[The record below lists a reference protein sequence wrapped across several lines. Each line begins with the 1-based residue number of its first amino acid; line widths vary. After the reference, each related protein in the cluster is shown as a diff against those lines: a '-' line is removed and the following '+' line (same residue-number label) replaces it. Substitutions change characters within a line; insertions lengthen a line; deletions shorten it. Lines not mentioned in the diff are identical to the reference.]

1 MAGPAPAPAQA
12 TVNVKIDGVP
22 YVVPKGANLLD
33 ACLKA
38 GRANKDYPDQREGG
52 PHYVPHFCWHPG
64 LSISGNCRMCF
75 VKTTTYAKKGD
86 ALVPMTMATIACNT
100 VVAEGMEVDTKSEEV
115 QKIRAGIMDLEL
127 LNHPLDCPECDKAG
141 ECRLQD
147 YDFDYGHDHSKFD
160 FKKVDRHIKSLGSKI
175 NIWGTRCI
183 LCSRCI
189 RVCDEISGTSELAF
203 VNRGERSVID
213 IFPTRPLENPLALNT
228 VEVCPV
234 GALKNKDF
242 LYTARVWNL
251 DENPGVCGLCSK
263 GCATRVDSLKGVVKR
278 IMARENLDVNGW
290 WVCDQGR
297 LDHKWVN
304 SDKRYDRPL
313 VKSATGT
320 DKSVSW
326 SKGFTLAT
334 EALQKAAAEKDSA
347 WALVHASATNE
358 ELWLF
363 KMLVDSLGITNRAV
377 IAAPDREP
385 IVLKAFQAPKDSN
398 ANRAGARIILGIDNA
413 EDSISRFVAASKA
426 GSVKHVFVLS
436 GLPHGFEGLAPVTE
450 ALGQQ
455 SVSNIVAID
464 FQQGLL
470 TELANVSLASQTWFE
485 NGGSWVNADNRL
497 QAFRAALPFGLK
509 GRPATEILQELLTRV
524 STSGS
529 QPGTA
534 PAGSPTPETNTS
546 AATATATATAATPKV
561 ILGPAALFDELA
573 PQVPQFTGHSHL
585 SLIRTKGTKLA

>member
-1 MAGPAPAPAQA
+1 MAGPAPQPAPA

-22 YVVPKGANLLD
+22 YTVPKGANVLD

-75 VKTTTYAKKGD
+75 VKVTTYMKKGD
-86 ALVPMTMATIACNT
+86 ALVPNTMPTIACNST
-100 VVAEGMEVDTKSEEV
+100 VAEGMEIDTKSAEV

-160 FKKVDRHIKSLGSKI
+160 FQKVDRHIKSLGSKI

-189 RVCDEISGTSELAF
+189 RVCDEVSGTAELAF

-213 IFPTRPLENPLALNT
+213 IFPTRPLENTIALNT

-251 DENPGVCGLCSK
+251 DENAGVCGLCSK

-278 IMARENLDVNGW
+278 IMARENLEVNGF

-304 SDKRYDRPL
+304 SEKRFDRPL
-313 VKSATGT
+313 VKGGSGDRSVAWATGY
-320 DKSVSW
+320 SR
-326 SKGFTLAT
+326 AA
-334 EALQKAAAEKDSA
+334 EALKKMGAEKGEA
-347 WALVHASATNE
+347 WILAQASATNE
-358 ELWLF
+358 ELWLV
-363 KMLVDSLGITNRAV
+363 KQISLALGIENLAV
-377 IAAPDREP
+377 MAAPDREP
-385 IVLKAFQAPKDSN
+385 INYPGFKAPKDAN
-398 ANRAGARIILGIDNA
+398 ANRLGAQIILGVSSA
-413 EDSISRFVAASKA
+413 E
-426 GSVKHVFVLS
+426 
-436 GLPHGFEGLAPVTE
+436 
-450 ALGQQ
+450 
-455 SVSNIVAID
+455 
-464 FQQGLL
+464 
-470 TELANVSLASQTWFE
+470 
-485 NGGSWVNADNRL
+485 
-497 QAFRAALPFGLK
+497 
-509 GRPATEILQELLTRV
+509 
-524 STSGS
+524 
-529 QPGTA
+529 
-534 PAGSPTPETNTS
+534 
-546 AATATATATAATPKV
+546 
-561 ILGPAALFDELA
+561 
-573 PQVPQFTGHSHL
+573 
-585 SLIRTKGTKLA
+585 

>member
-1 MAGPAPAPAQA
+1 MAGPAPSPAPA
-12 TVNVKIDGVP
+12 TVNIKIDGVP
-22 YVVPKGANLLD
+22 YTVPKGANVLD
-33 ACLKA
+33 VCLKA
-38 GRANKDYPDQREGG
+38 GRQNQDYPDQREGG

-75 VKTTTYAKKGD
+75 VKVTTYMKKGD
-86 ALVPMTMATIACNT
+86 QLVPNTMPTIACNS
-100 VVAEGMEVDTKSEEV
+100 VVAEGMEIDTKSDEV

-147 YDFDYGHDHSKFD
+147 YDYDYGSDHSKFD

-189 RVCDEISGTSELAF
+189 RVCDEVSGTSELAF

-213 IFPTRPLENPLALNT
+213 IFPTRPLENELALNT

-251 DENPGVCGLCSK
+251 EENAGVCGLCSK

-278 IMARENLDVNGW
+278 IMARENLAVNQYW
-290 WVCDQGR
+290 LCDQGR
-297 LDHKWVN
+297 LDFKWVN
-304 SDKRYDRPL
+304 GDKRFDRPL
-313 VKSATGT
+313 LKASSGP

-326 SKGFTLAT
+326 TKGYAAAAEL
-334 EALQKAAAEKDSA
+334 LQKAATDSANA
-347 WALVHASATNE
+347 WALIHASATNE

-363 KMLVDSLGITNRAV
+363 KKLTQALGISNIAV
-377 IAAPDREP
+377 IAAPDRKP
-385 IVLKAFQAPKDSN
+385 IDLKGFKAPADAN
-398 ANRAGARIILGIDNA
+398 ANRAGARLVLGIASA
-413 EDSISRFVAASKA
+413 EESLTRFIEAAKSSKA
-426 GSVKHVFVLS
+426 RHVLVVS
-436 GLPHGFEGLAPVTE
+436 GLPHGFEGLSALTE

-455 SVSNIVAID
+455 SVENIVALD

-470 TELANVSLASQTWFE
+470 TELAHVSLASQTWFE
-485 NGGSWVNADNRL
+485 TGGSWINADHRL
-497 QAFRAALPFGLK
+497 QAFRPALPFGIK
-509 GRPATEILQELLTRV
+509 GRPVTEILQELLSRV
-524 STSGS
+524 APQSAP
-529 QPGTA
+529 QAAA
-534 PAGSPTPETNTS
+534 PAAQAAGS
-546 AATATATATAATPKV
+546 ATAVAAPPVTLPRV
-561 ILGPAALFDELA
+561 VLGAAALFDEMAARVEALK
-573 PQVPQFTGHSHL
+573 GHSHL
-585 SLIRTKGTKLA
+585 SLVRSKGAVIQA

>member
-1 MAGPAPAPAQA
+1 MAGPAPQPAPA

-22 YVVPKGANLLD
+22 YTVPKGANVLD

-75 VKTTTYAKKGD
+75 VKVTTYMKKGD
-86 ALVPMTMATIACNT
+86 ALVPNTMPTIACNST
-100 VVAEGMEVDTKSEEV
+100 VAEGMEIDTKSAEV

-160 FKKVDRHIKSLGSKI
+160 FQKVDRHIKSLGSKI

-189 RVCDEISGTSELAF
+189 RVCDEISGTAELAF

-213 IFPTRPLENPLALNT
+213 IFPTRPLENSIALNT

-251 DENPGVCGLCSK
+251 DENAGVCGLCSK

-278 IMARENLDVNGW
+278 IMARENLEVNGF

-297 LDHKWVN
+297 LDYKWVN
-304 SDKRYDRPL
+304 SEKRFDRPL
-313 VKSATGT
+313 IKGGSG
-320 DKSVSW
+320 DRSVSW
-326 SKGFTLAT
+326 ASGYTRAA
-334 EALQKAAAEKDSA
+334 EALKKMSAEAGEA
-347 WALVHASATNE
+347 WVLTHASATNE
-358 ELWLF
+358 ELWLV
-363 KMLVDSLGITNRAV
+363 KQIAQALGLSNIAV

-385 IVLKAFQAPKDSN
+385 VNYPGFKVPQDAN
-398 ANRAGARIILGIDNA
+398 ANRAGARAILGVENA
-413 EDSISRFVAASKA
+413 EDSVAKFVAAAKEGKA
-426 GSVKHVFVLS
+426 KHVFVLGGAPHGLD
-436 GLPHGFEGLAPVTE
+436 GLPQVAD

-455 SVSNIVAID
+455 AVGNIVAID
-464 FQQGLL
+464 FQQSVL
-470 TELANVSLASQTWFE
+470 TDLAHVALAGQTWFE
-485 NGGSWVNADNRL
+485 NGGSWINGEGRL
-497 QAFRAALPFGLK
+497 QAFRASLPFGLK
-509 GRPATEILQELLTRV
+509 GRAMTEILQELLSRV
-524 STSGS
+524 APQPAAQAVATSQAQVG
-529 QPGTA
+529 G
-534 PAGSPTPETNTS
+534 
-546 AATATATATAATPKV
+546 TATATVATEAPKV
-561 ILGPAALFDELA
+561 TLGAAALFDELA
-573 PQVPQFTGHSHL
+573 KSVPQFAGHSHL
-585 SLIRTKGTKLA
+585 SLIRSKGAKLS